1 MIKKIEIETKALA
14 LAKAIVESVSL
25 VKDFNAACI
34 AAGGIDGLSLA
45 DKESFLDKI
54 MTPFLKLKTFLKHK
68 DPALDGFSILSLV
81 QTLSDI
87 TNSLSQRTIFDTG
100 LVEKIEVSDASTGN
114 TYTFN
119 SKKVIRSHVN
129 RDQVLTE
136 VGGASISTGTAGC
149 EDIFTTKIKS
159 QKAVEDAISSGKL
172 SQSCMI
178 TETSEEISF
187 DFDDII

>member
-1 MIKKIEIETKALA
+1 MISMVWFMI
-14 LAKAIVESVSL
+14 
-25 VKDFNAACI
+25 
-34 AAGGIDGLSLA
+34 GGIR
-45 DKESFLDKI
+45 DKI